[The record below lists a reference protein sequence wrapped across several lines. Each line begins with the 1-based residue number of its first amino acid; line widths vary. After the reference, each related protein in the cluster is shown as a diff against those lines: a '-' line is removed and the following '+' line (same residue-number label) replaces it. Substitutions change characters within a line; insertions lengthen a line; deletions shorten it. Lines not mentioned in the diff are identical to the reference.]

1 YLCNSCNLMPSDNI
15 WQDFDNKAVGND
27 VISHV
32 MSHRPFAVE
41 IESFRMPD
49 EAMTDHR
56 EIENWNAGGDSSIEP
71 DEGAEDEE
79 GTEWRSPPFK
89 GDGGLDRLFRDVK
102 LIRDMGYRAN
112 QSCGLHVHVDAIDF

>member
-1 YLCNSCNLMPSDNI
+1 
-15 WQDFDNKAVGND
+15 
-27 VISHV
+27 
-32 MSHRPFAVE
+32 
-41 IESFRMPD
+41 
-49 EAMTDHR
+49 
-56 EIENWNAGGDSSIEP
+56 DSSIEP

-112 QSCGLHVHVDAIDF
+112 QSCGLHVHVDAIDFDEDDKLSLWKFAKHIEPDVFKFVARSRENNSYCKVLPSEP